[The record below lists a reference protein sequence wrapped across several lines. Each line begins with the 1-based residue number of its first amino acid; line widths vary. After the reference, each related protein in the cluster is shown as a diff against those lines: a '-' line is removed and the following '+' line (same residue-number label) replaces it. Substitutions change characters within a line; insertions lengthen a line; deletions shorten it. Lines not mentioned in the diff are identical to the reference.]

1 MARKNMTEQ
10 TEDEVLAQSTQKFFR
25 PVFAQ
30 TPAIGAGYTGKYVCM
45 VAVATDVAL
54 SEAQMNTLET
64 SITAINGVFGSHCLI
79 GPARIPL
86 DRVPADHDLKI
97 GIEGKFIVDPTPVE

>member
-1 MARKNMTEQ
+1 MARKNITEQ
-10 TEDEVLAQSTQKFFR
+10 TEDQVLAQSTQKFFR

-30 TPAIGAGYTGKYVCM
+30 TPAIGAGYTGKFVCM
-45 VAVATDVAL
+45 IAVATDVEVNE
-54 SEAQMNTLET
+54 SQMDALET
-64 SITAINGVFGSHCLI
+64 AIEAISGVHGAHCLI

-97 GIEGKFIVDPTPVE
+97 GIEGKFTVDPTPVE